1 LELIIPLSNNID
13 LNSILNIPLNPKYL
27 IIFVHGSGSNSSS
40 PRNNYVASILNDNG
54 FATLLTNLL
63 TLEEQCSDIK
73 SQKIIGKFPGIVLN
87 KFNINLLSSRLTSI
101 TNWIM
106 DDNNVSSELS
116 AKVKDLPIGYFG
128 ASTGTAAAIEAT
140 AVVASAYA
148 YTVSNTHS
156 NKIYAIVSRGGRP
169 DLSGSDA
176 LKTVKAATLLIV
188 GAEDSK
194 EIISLNKNALKQLK
208 NAKYKDLVI
217 IPNTGHLF
225 EESGALERVA
235 EITKQWFTKNLIK

>member
-1 LELIIPLSNNID
+1 LEIAIPILPNNEP
-13 LNSILNIPLNPKYL
+13 LNGILNIPANPKSL
-27 IIFVHGSGSNSSS
+27 IIFAHGSGSNSSS

-63 TLEEQCSDIK
+63 TQEEQCSDIK

-140 AVVASAYA
+140 AVASASA

-169 DLSGSDA
+169 DLAGSDA